1 MNSIFIFKFKFEK
14 HLIFLHEKLKINWIE
29 LKSKSFWRKKNKTI
43 RLFEICLYATFRKNL
58 RKWKTKYL
66 YTTLTKK
73 SDIKLLSSKDF
84 FFWID
89 VDYKSLSKRINQ
101 IKQKPKQTW
110 RFEAL
115 SWIWWHWHCPIRCNI
130 DRILPFK
137 MHYLFFF
144 FYFSFF
150 SLINSL
156 FN

>member
-1 MNSIFIFKFKFEK
+1 MNSIFIFKFKFKK

-84 FFWID
+84 FFELMLITNHYQRELTKSNKSQNKHEDSKLSRGFDDID
-89 VDYKSLSKRINQ
+89 IAQFDVISIESCHLKCTISSSSS
-101 IKQKPKQTW
+101 TS
-110 RFEAL
+110 RFF
-115 SWIWWHWHCPIRCNI
+115 P
-130 DRILPFK
+130 
-137 MHYLFFF
+137 
-144 FYFSFF
+144 
-150 SLINSL
+150 
-156 FN
+156 